1 MNMKQNRTSNTAKE
15 GKNKAIELT
24 DVCVKIPIK
33 SNEVRS
39 IKRALIRSAT
49 GGILCKTKQGI
60 EVEALKQINCTIYS
74 GDRVALIGHNGAGKS
89 TFLRVISGIYTVNKG
104 SITRNCKVYPMIQ
117 KSFITGPELSGR
129 TAVLANY
136 LLHNQHREGYESQL
150 ADIINFSEL
159 GDFIDLPLKGYSEGM
174 SARLLFAMLTSQKHE
189 CLALDEGFGTGD
201 ARFFSKAQDRL
212 KKFIESTGTL
222 ILASHSEELLR
233 QFCTRGLVFSNGRI
247 VFDGEL
253 NNALDYYH
261 EI

>member
-1 MNMKQNRTSNTAKE
+1 MNINKNRTSNTTK
-15 GKNKAIELT
+15 KSKSKAIELI

-49 GGILCKTKQGI
+49 GGILCKTKKGI

-89 TFLRVISGIYTVNKG
+89 TFLRVISGIYTVNEG
-104 SITRNCKVYPMIQ
+104 LITRNCKVYPMIQ

-136 LLHNQHREGYESQL
+136 LLHNQHRKGYDSQL

-201 ARFFSKAQDRL
+201 AILFKGTRSTE
-212 KKFIESTGTL
+212 KFLESTGTL
-222 ILASHSEELLR
+222 ILASHSEELLK
-233 QFCTRGLVFSNGRI
+233 QFCTRGIVFSNGRI

-253 NNALDYYH
+253 NNALEYYH